1 MIRNGV
7 ITGVSVAHD
16 AATVDEI
23 EAASADDIAARIAD
37 LQATPGVREAFVVQT
52 CNRAEAYVVTD
63 RPEQGRD
70 ALADIAEPVRSGAV
84 VTMAHEESLRHLM
97 RLAAGLES
105 LVIGEDQIIGQLK
118 DAIETARRAE
128 GFGPIFED
136 ALMKAV
142 HVGERART
150 ETAINE
156 GVVSLGSAAVTL
168 ADQETDLD
176 GATAL
181 IIGAGEMGT
190 IAAESIADTPVERL
204 LVANRTVPHA
214 THIADSVSVDA
225 SALGLDAAPSAAERA
240 DVVIAAT
247 GSPEHILTADEL
259 AAAGETLCIDL
270 AQPRDVD
277 PAADAEPAV
286 TIHDID
292 ALEAITAETH
302 ARRED
307 AAAEVEAMIDEEFD
321 RLLALFKRKRADEAI
336 STMYESAERV
346 KQREVG
352 TAMAKL
358 DANTELTEAHREVIE
373 SLADSLVSQLLAAP
387 TKSLR
392 EAAAEDDWTT
402 IQTAMQLFNPEF
414 DGPIPSDGVNDPAAG
429 SDETANPGDSDTAA
443 VGDSDDTP
451 TGPPESIAGTE
462 LPDGVDPEEIPQHVL
477 EQLSDN

>member
-7 ITGVSVAHD
+7 ITGVRVAHD
-16 AATVDEI
+16 TATVDEI
-23 EAASADDIAARIAD
+23 EAASADDIPTRIAD
-37 LQATPGVREAFVVQT
+37 LLATPGVREAFVVQT

-63 RPEQGRD
+63 RADEGRA
-70 ALADIAEPVRSGAV
+70 ALAEFADPVRSGAV

-105 LVIGEDQIIGQLK
+105 LVLGEDQIIGQLK
-118 DAIETARRAE
+118 DAVETARRAE
-128 GFGPIFED
+128 GLGPMLED

-168 ADQETDLD
+168 ADREIALD

-181 IIGAGEMGT
+181 VIGAGEMGT
-190 IAAESIADTPVERL
+190 IAAEAIADTAVERL
-204 LVANRTVPHA
+204 VVANRTIPHA
-214 THIADSVSVDA
+214 THVADTVSVDA
-225 SALGLDAAPSAAERA
+225 SAIGLPAAPSAAKQA

-247 GSPEHILTADEL
+247 GSPDHVLTADAL
-259 AAAGETLCIDL
+259 ASAGETLCIDL
-270 AQPRDVD
+270 AQPRDID
-277 PAADAEPAV
+277 PAADAEPGV

-302 ARRED
+302 ARREA

-346 KQREVG
+346 KNREVG

-358 DANTELTEAHREVIE
+358 DANAELTDTHREVIE

-414 DGPIPSDGVNDPAAG
+414 DGSKPSDDAIEELAADDAEATDTDATPA
-429 SDETANPGDSDTAA
+429 
-443 VGDSDDTP
+443 
-451 TGPPESIAGTE
+451 GPPESAAGV
-462 LPDGVDPEEIPQHVL
+462 PDGVDAEEIPQHVL
-477 EQLSDN
+477 EQLSDK

>member
-1 MIRNGV
+1 MMRNGV

-23 EAASADDIAARIAD
+23 EAASADDTAARIAD
-37 LQATPGVREAFVVQT
+37 LQAKPGVREAFVVQT

-63 RPEQGRD
+63 RAEQGRD
-70 ALADIAEPVRSGAV
+70 AVTDIAEPVRSGAV
-84 VTMAHEESLRHLM
+84 VTMTHEESLRHLL

-118 DAIETARRAE
+118 NAIETARRAE
-128 GFGPIFED
+128 GLGPILED
-136 ALMKAV
+136 TLMKAV

-150 ETAINE
+150 ETGINE

-190 IAAESIADTPVERL
+190 IAAESIADTAVERL
-204 LVANRTVPHA
+204 LIANRTVPHA

-225 SALGLDAAPSAAERA
+225 SALGLEAAPSAAERA

-259 AAAGETLCIDL
+259 ATAGETLCIDL

-292 ALEAITAETH
+292 TLEAITAETH

-414 DGPIPSDGVNDPAAG
+414 DGPIPSDGVDDPAAG
-429 SDETANPGDSDTAA
+429 NDDTAAHGDSDTA
-443 VGDSDDTP
+443 VDDDDDTP

-477 EQLSDN
+477 EQRFDN

>member
-7 ITGVSVAHD
+7 ITGVRVAHD
-16 AATVDEI
+16 TATVDEI
-23 EAASADDIAARIAD
+23 EAASADDSADRIAA
-37 LQATPGVREAFVVQT
+37 LLATPGVREAFVIQT

-63 RPEQGRD
+63 RADEGRD
-70 ALADIAEPVRSGAV
+70 ALTEVADPVRSGAV

-105 LVIGEDQIIGQLK
+105 LVLGEDQIIGQLK
-118 DAIETARRAE
+118 DAIEIARRAE
-128 GFGPIFED
+128 GLGPMLED

-168 ADQETDLD
+168 ADREIDLD

-181 IIGAGEMGT
+181 ILGAGEMGT
-190 IAAESIADTPVERL
+190 IAAESIAETGVERL
-204 LVANRTVPHA
+204 LIANRTIPHA
-214 THIADSVSVDA
+214 THVADTVPTDA
-225 SALGLDAAPSAAERA
+225 SAIGLSAAGAAADRA

-247 GSPEHILTADEL
+247 GSPEHVLDADEL
-259 AAAGETLCIDL
+259 ATAGETLCIDL

-277 PAADAEPAV
+277 PAAADEAGV

-346 KQREVG
+346 KNREVG

-358 DANTELTEAHREVIE
+358 DANAELTDTHREVIE

-414 DGPIPSDGVNDPAAG
+414 DGPIPTDDAVDGFDVDDATDAETADSDGTAAG
-429 SDETANPGDSDTAA
+429 SDSDTPA
-443 VGDSDDTP
+443 
-451 TGPPESIAGTE
+451 GPPESPAG

>member
-1 MIRNGV
+1 MIQNGV
-7 ITGVSVAHD
+7 ITGVRVAHD
-16 AATVDEI
+16 TATVDEI
-23 EAASADDIAARIAD
+23 EAASADDISAQIAD
-37 LQATPGVREAFVVQT
+37 LLATSGVEEAFAIQT
-52 CNRAEAYVVTD
+52 CNRTEAYVVTD
-63 RPEQGRD
+63 RADQGRD
-70 ALADIAEPVRSGAV
+70 ALAGIAEPVRSGAV

-105 LVIGEDQIIGQLK
+105 LVLGEDQIIGQLK
-118 DAIETARRAE
+118 DAIEIARRAE
-128 GFGPIFED
+128 GLGPMLED
-136 ALMKAV
+136 TLMKAV

-150 ETAINE
+150 ETEINE

-168 ADQETDLD
+168 ADRETDLD

-181 IIGAGEMGT
+181 ILGAGEMGT
-190 IAAESIADTPVERL
+190 IAAESIAETGVAQL
-204 LVANRTVPHA
+204 LIANRTIPHA
-214 THIADSVSVDA
+214 THIADTVPTDA
-225 SALGLDAAPSAAERA
+225 SAIGLSAAGAAVQRA

-247 GSPEHILTADEL
+247 GSPDHILTAEEL
-259 AAAGETLCIDL
+259 VNAGETLCVDL
-270 AQPRDVD
+270 AQPRDID
-277 PAADAEPAV
+277 PAAEAGV

-292 ALEAITAETH
+292 ALETITAETH
-302 ARRED
+302 ACRED

-321 RLLALFKRKRADEAI
+321 RLLALFKRKRADAAI

-346 KQREVG
+346 KNREVG

-358 DANTELTEAHREVIE
+358 DANAELTETHREVIE

-414 DGPIPSDGVNDPAAG
+414 DGPVPTDDAVDDAEADTTDETPAG
-429 SDETANPGDSDTAA
+429 SDSETPA
-443 VGDSDDTP
+443 
-451 TGPPESIAGTE
+451 GPLESPAG
-462 LPDGVDPEEIPQHVL
+462 LPDGVDPERIPQHVL